1 MILFFKYNLKI
12 ENYKENHNAL
22 TPEWHVE
29 VPFEILTQETNFR
42 LFQVQVLFFF
52 FNPTLRSLQV

>member
-12 ENYKENHNAL
+12 ENYKENHNEL

-42 LFQVQVLFFF
+42 LFQVQVLFYF